1 MIGYMEMI
9 QVDEKP
15 AIRDNFN
22 TVGFS
27 ASSHSGAIRE
37 AVVSEN
43 PVLRALQKVCPYND
57 VCRSAI
63 RQPRNQA
70 A

>member
-43 PVLRALQKVCPYND
+43 PGGLN
-57 VCRSAI
+57 RSVQHHLI
-63 RQPRNQA
+63 
-70 A
+70 